1 MKLNVKAA
9 LLSAFVLPGLGQVVR
24 GERAK
29 GGILIALANIFLL
42 AALVLVLKGM
52 GPVLLE
58 AKLAGG
64 IDPNAVSRKLAAG
77 APAARVLLAC
87 FAALWCYA
95 VVDALVDRRNG
106 GGPKV

>member
-24 GERAK
+24 GERVK
-29 GGILIALANIFLL
+29 GLILIALANIFLL

-64 IDPNAVSRKLAAG
+64 ADPNAVSRKLAAG
-77 APAARVLLAC
+77 APAARALLAC
-87 FAALWCYA
+87 FAALWCFA

-106 GGPKV
+106 DGSGL

>member
-9 LLSAFVLPGLGQVVR
+9 LLSAFVLPGLGQIVR
-24 GERAK
+24 GERVK

-42 AALVLVLKGM
+42 GAFFLVLKGM

-58 AKLAGG
+58 AQLAGSV
-64 IDPNAVSRKLAAG
+64 DPNAVTQKLAAG

-87 FAALWCYA
+87 FAALWCFA
-95 VVDALVDRRNG
+95 VVDALVDRRKEG
-106 GGPKV
+106 

>member
-24 GERAK
+24 GERVK
-29 GGILIALANIFLL
+29 GGILIALSNIFLL
-42 AALVLVLKGM
+42 GAFFLILKGM

-58 AKLAGG
+58 AQLAGSV
-64 IDPNAVSRKLAAG
+64 DANAVARKLAAG

-87 FAALWCYA
+87 FAALWCFA
-95 VVDALVDRRNG
+95 VVDALVDRR
-106 GGPKV
+106 KER

>member
-24 GERAK
+24 GERVK

-42 AALVLVLKGM
+42 GAFVLVLKGM

-58 AKLAGG
+58 AQLAGRV
-64 IDPNAVSRKLAAG
+64 DPNAVSSKLAAG

-87 FAALWCYA
+87 FAALWCFA
-95 VVDALVDRRNG
+95 VVDALVDRRKEG
-106 GGPKV
+106 

>member
-9 LLSAFVLPGLGQVVR
+9 LLSAFVLPGLGQVVK
-24 GERAK
+24 GERVK

-42 AALVLVLKGM
+42 GAFFLILKGM

-58 AKLAGG
+58 AQLAGSV
-64 IDPNAVSRKLAAG
+64 DANAIAQKLAAG

-87 FAALWCYA
+87 FAALWCFA
-95 VVDALVDRRNG
+95 VVDALVDRRKEG
-106 GGPKV
+106 